1 MKRSRLVRAAWTL
14 AAIAVLVLVTRTFVG
29 DVYHVDSAS
38 MEPTLWGTE
47 GGGEW
52 VFVRYDADMPD
63 RHDLVVAQRI
73 GDDAPIVKR
82 VAGKPGERVQ
92 IVGGDLL
99 VDGKQLPESG
109 AHPPWLC
116 VFDQRT
122 TALED
127 RFPISAA
134 RRALWRIETGRA
146 TLDARAVPRN
156 GDMGLVLLHDP
167 LNDDYLGPKGELVR
181 GGNQVN
187 DARIEGRVRILDV
200 GSQMRLGLSEQGD
213 LFEALVRPLDDGQ
226 WELAITRR
234 NAADE
239 LSTMAGARV
248 PLSLGTERRFAFQN
262 RDNLLRLEV
271 EGAPPLVAAYREN
284 KGHPSDQLQ
293 EGRSFGYRVWWGGDR
308 GRFEFSGVRVLRDL
322 CHTDR
327 GAYGVSAPLELG
339 PDEYYLLGDYSGQS
353 RDSREW
359 GPVRADE
366 IIGRPVAVV
375 WPPSRWRR
383 LTASESG
390 S

>member
-1 MKRSRLVRAAWTL
+1 MKRSRLVRTAWTL

-52 VFVRYDADMPD
+52 VFVLYDGDLPA

-82 VAGKPGERVQ
+82 VAGRPGERVQ
-92 IVGGDLL
+92 IAGGDVL
-99 VDGKQLPESG
+99 VDGKHRPESERR
-109 AHPPWLC
+109 PPWLC
-116 VFDQRT
+116 VFDQR
-122 TALED
+122 AMPLEE

-134 RRALWRIETGRA
+134 RRALWRNDAGQA
-146 TLDARAVPRN
+146 TLDAREVPRN
-156 GDMGLVLLHDP
+156 GDMGLLLLHDP
-167 LNDDYLGPKGELVR
+167 LNDDYLGPQGELVR
-181 GGNQVN
+181 GSNQVN
-187 DARIEGRVRILDV
+187 DARIEGRVRILDA
-200 GSQMRLGLSEQGD
+200 GSQLRLGLSEQGD

-226 WELAITRR
+226 CELAITRR

-239 LSTMAGARV
+239 LATLASARA
-248 PLSLGTERRFAFQN
+248 PLKFGEPRRFAFQN
-262 RDNLLRLEV
+262 RDNVLRLEF
-271 EGAPPLVAAYREN
+271 EGAPPLVASYREN

-308 GRFEFSGVRVLRDL
+308 GRFEFSAVRVLRDL

-327 GAYGVSAPLELG
+327 GAYAVGAPLELG
-339 PDEYYLLGDYSGQS
+339 PDEYFLLGDYSGQS

-366 IIGRPVAVV
+366 IVGRPVAVV

-383 LTASESG
+383 LSAVESG